1 VSELSTLGVERLRNG
16 ASVVRVQQRV
26 GQVDI
31 HHGELR
37 VLVGADGSLAAV
49 SGTMRPDRGG
59 VAFQSSA
66 TAALEAALDA
76 LYGPQRARPAIR
88 EAAEQAGGIA
98 LSVAANPAFDVR
110 VARAKREL
118 WPDGD
123 RLVPVWTVELLS
135 DAIGAG
141 GAIESAGRRYLI
153 GDADGS
159 VVREVDLIANDS
171 FVYRVFADATGNR
184 APLDGPLQSFNPHPT
199 RAPDGSVPELGP
211 YNLVVMEAFSGPR
224 DPWLGP
230 MATTTSGNNVDAFA
244 DITPPNGFNAGD
256 IRPEVRAGRTLR
268 AGSTAAPAR
277 RRDRAPPARVSSRRA
292 RAAARSLAS
301 AAVLRARRAH
311 RSRRRA
317 RPRSGPW
324 SAAPA
329 PAAHPR
335 AAAPSTSSSRSMPAP
350 RRAEQVS

>member
-98 LSVAANPAFDVR
+98 LSVAANPRVR
-110 VARAKREL
+110 RPRRAGQARAMARRR
-118 WPDGD
+118 
-123 RLVPVWTVELLS
+123 RLVPMWTVELLS